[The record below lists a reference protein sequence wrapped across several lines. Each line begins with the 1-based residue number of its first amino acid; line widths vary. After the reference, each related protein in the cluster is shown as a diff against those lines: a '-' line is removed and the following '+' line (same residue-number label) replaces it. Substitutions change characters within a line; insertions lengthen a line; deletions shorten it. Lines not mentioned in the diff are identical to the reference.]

1 MPFVKCITKITDGGF
16 MKMGITQHSIF
27 KRLISNAISFLLIVC
42 TLLLTACSFYDEEGE
57 AYDKNDRIMNE
68 TVKALVQAIEDQNK
82 AELVKL
88 FSLSAIEDLSE
99 LSRDVDELFLF
110 IRGCDIS
117 FDSSIALATSTQYD
131 HGKVKAVAY
140 NMYCLETEESKY
152 YLAIRICTED
162 TDNESDVGILSM
174 YVIDADDWK
183 ESYRYLG
190 GGKWVPGIHIDK
202 KVNHN
207 LKITCLH
214 KAL

>member
-1 MPFVKCITKITDGGF
+1 
-16 MKMGITQHSIF
+16 MKMGILQHSGF
-27 KRLISNAISFLLIVC
+27 KRVISSAICFVLIAC

-57 AYDKNDRIMNE
+57 VYNKNERIMDK
-68 TVKALVQAIEDQNK
+68 TVEALVQAIEDQNK

-117 FDSSIALATSTQYD
+117 FDSSNAPATSTQYD

-190 GGKWVPGIHIDK
+190 DGEWEPGIHIDRESQSAHLCG
-202 KVNHN
+202 V
-207 LKITCLH
+207 LYAIS
-214 KAL
+214 AL